1 MIIHI
6 TVFFSLSLPDVQ
18 DKDGDS
24 TIINQLKKV
33 NRFVRTRSV
42 EEQSQALKKYLKNS
56 SSKHFRPGDLV
67 MKDIDTDGKQL
78 EEKGFSLKVSFRIKV
93 FNVFMTWLFSLDSVH
108 NSSCSEFLK
117 YLSLK
122 KEKAYYRF
130 QQHILSKSVKW
141 QINM

>member
-1 MIIHI
+1 
-6 TVFFSLSLPDVQ
+6 
-18 DKDGDS
+18 
-24 TIINQLKKV
+24 
-33 NRFVRTRSV
+33 
-42 EEQSQALKKYLKNS
+42 
-56 SSKHFRPGDLV
+56 

-93 FNVFMTWLFSLDSVH
+93 SNVFIYMLFILDSMY

-117 YLSLK
+117 YLSLQ